1 LGKEKITIGI
11 KENQSNLKRLSLM
24 ISLYGITIQKLQAK
38 QQWFWEMINL
48 IIVKKMKSTSKE
60 LQQLLQIADAND
72 LLKTLI

>member
-1 LGKEKITIGI
+1 
-11 KENQSNLKRLSLM
+11 M